1 MTRLYTSPPK
11 FSQIPSF
18 IRQDVPVYRLRGDI
32 YVDDTHFLKG
42 STIETD
48 IEYIPN
54 LQMFPVNEL
63 ALKNYREFLKLYDEL
78 GREWDAIPIKDR
90 QGYMRELPKLPAFEK
105 EWKKVNQLANGRGIH
120 LVHAID
126 QSPSILG
133 APRTGKP
140 SVRAVDTS
148 MIGQIPFEDNTAI
161 GKGNTADKETAV
173 NKVQRS
179 TAA

>member
-11 FSQIPSF
+11 FSQVPSF
-18 IRQDVPVYRLRGDI
+18 IRADVPVYRLREDI

-48 IEYIPN
+48 IDYVPS
-54 LQMFPVNEL
+54 LAMFPVNDL
-63 ALKNYREFLKLYDEL
+63 ALSNYRDFLKYCDDL
-78 GREWDAIPIKDR
+78 GKEWHKLPMKER
-90 QGYMRELPKLPAFEK
+90 QGYMRWRPKLAAFEK
-105 EWKKVNQLANGRGIH
+105 EWIKVNNLAKAKGLHI
-120 LVHAID
+120 VHAID

-133 APRTGKP
+133 AARTSAP
-140 SVRAVDTS
+140 SIRRVDTS

-161 GKGNTADKETAV
+161 GKGNTGDKETAV
-173 NKVQRS
+173 NKVQQS

>member
-1 MTRLYTSPPK
+1 MPRLYTSPPK
-11 FSQIPSF
+11 FSALPSF

-48 IEYIPN
+48 IDYVPN
-54 LQMFPVNEL
+54 IHMFPVNDL
-63 ALKNYREFLKLYDEL
+63 ALKNYREFLKFCDDL
-78 GREWDAIPIKDR
+78 GKEWLKIPVKDR

-105 EWKKVNQLANGRGIH
+105 EWQKVNQLAQAKGIH

-133 APRTGKP
+133 APRTSKP

-148 MIGQIPFEDNTAI
+148 MIGQIPFEDNTAV
-161 GKGNTADKETAV
+161 GKGNTADKETSV
-173 NKVQRS
+173 NKVQQS
-179 TAA
+179 AAA